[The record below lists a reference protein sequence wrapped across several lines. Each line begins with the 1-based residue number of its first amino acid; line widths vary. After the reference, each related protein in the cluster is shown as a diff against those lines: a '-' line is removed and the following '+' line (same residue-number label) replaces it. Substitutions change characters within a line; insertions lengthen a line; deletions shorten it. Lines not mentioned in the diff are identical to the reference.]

1 MPRHSG
7 NPTAVLR
14 LRVSDGE
21 VVLDVAGAGKGLRLE
36 QLAGGVESQ
45 WGVGIAGRRERRRH
59 LRGHLELKSGGAGT
73 VVRYAVRN
81 QFVEP

>member
-1 MPRHSG
+1 VPRHSG

-21 VVLDVAGAGKGLRLE
+21 VVLDVADAGKGLRLE
-36 QLAGGVESQ
+36 QLAGGEESQ
-45 WGVGIAGRRERRRH
+45 WDVGIAGMRERRRH
-59 LRGHLELKSGGAGT
+59 FRGHFELKSSGAGT
-73 VVRYAVRN
+73 VIRHAVRN